1 LFKLYQEM
9 IKLKKSHEAF
19 NEPEKTTFNLSGGV
33 KSIILEHPDMDVV
46 IHGNFGL
53 GTAGNVPLSFPS
65 TGTWYNYFTGEEL
78 TITSTTVN
86 FNLRAS
92 EFLLFTSEPLPKP
105 EDGILQEDFVTSI
118 PDEIIPEG
126 QFNIYP
132 NPTTG
137 KLTVELPEG
146 MNAANYRIID
156 MSGRVFVS
164 GQSQDI
170 RQKLEFD
177 LGNIQNGIYIFE
189 AFDTRRVLHQRFI
202 KK

>member
-1 LFKLYQEM
+1 
-9 IKLKKSHEAF
+9 
-19 NEPEKTTFNLSGGV
+19 
-33 KSIILEHPDMDVV
+33 
-46 IHGNFGL
+46 
-53 GTAGNVPLSFPS
+53 
-65 TGTWYNYFTGEEL
+65 
-78 TITSTTVN
+78 
-86 FNLRAS
+86 
-92 EFLLFTSEPLPKP
+92 LLFTSEPLPKP
-105 EDGILQEDFVTSI
+105 EDGILQVDFVTSI

-177 LGNIQNGIYIFE
+177 LANIQNGIYIFE